1 MSKVPPRTAGKAIV
15 DKVPLTIDGKKLA
28 VEEGMTILQAAQIM
42 GIEIPHLCYD
52 ERLTPLSACR
62 LCVVEVEGLENLV
75 SACSYPV
82 SDGLVVKTDT
92 ERVKQARKLVL
103 ELILSNHPLDCL
115 TCEKSGDC
123 ELEKYAYELEVS
135 SSRFKGEK
143 GHYRV
148 DASNPFI
155 ERDNEKCILC
165 GRCVAVCDEVQMC
178 SVLDYTRRGFKTKI
192 STGLDRALTESDCV
206 FCGQCIAVCP
216 VGALTEKERKFK
228 GREWEL
234 RKVSTICP
242 YCGCGCNIVLNIK
255 EGRVLKVT
263 SEPESIVNQGWL
275 CSKGKFGFQFI
286 ERPDRLTI
294 PLIKKDGEFK
304 HASWD
309 EALDLVAHKFKEIK
323 EKYGEDSIA
332 GFSSAKCTNEENYLF
347 QKFMRAVIGTNNVD
361 HCARL
366 CHASS
371 VAGLA
376 RAFGSGAMTNSIE
389 ELRHADCILLTGSNT
404 SESHPIIALEIKA
417 AVRRKGARL
426 IVADPRK
433 IEMTDF
439 AWLWLRQRP
448 GTDVAL
454 FNGMMNVI
462 VSEALYDKEFIEK
475 RTQGFEELKKMVER
489 YTPDYVEG
497 ISGVPSSKIVS
508 AARGYAGANHAA
520 IVYAMG
526 ITQHTTGTDNVLAL
540 ANLAMLTGNVGKE
553 SSGVNPLRGHNNVQ
567 GACDVG
573 ALPNVFPGY
582 QPVEDKEIREKFER
596 AWGVDLP
603 GKIGLTV
610 VETIHAIEEGKIKAM
625 YIMGEN
631 SPLSDPN
638 AHRTRQALAKLD
650 FLVVQDI
657 FPTETTEYADVVL
670 PAACF
675 AEKEGTF
682 TNTERRVQK
691 LNKAL
696 DPPGE
701 TKADWKI
708 ISELAAKFGYKM
720 EYKAPAEVMNEIA
733 SLTPIYGGIKY
744 ERLNEEGLQ
753 WPCLDEKHPGTRF
766 LHKDR
771 FSRGLGK
778 FHPTPYTEPRELP
791 DEEYPF
797 ILSTGRVLY
806 HWHTGTM
813 TRRVRG
819 LEEIYPEGLVEIH
832 PLDAERI
839 GLASDEL
846 VEVSSRRGKVVAKAK
861 ITEKSPPGTVF
872 MTFHFKEAAANL
884 LTIDALDPI
893 AKIPEYKVCAVKVQ
907 KIS

>member
-1 MSKVPPRTAGKAIV
+1 M
-15 DKVPLTIDGKKLA
+15 DKISLTIDGKKLA
-28 VEEGMTILQAAQIM
+28 VEEGTTILQAAQM
-42 GIEIPHLCYD
+42 VGIEIPHLCYD
-52 ERLTPLSACR
+52 ERLTAPSACR

-75 SACSYPV
+75 SSCSYPV
-82 SDGLVVKTDT
+82 LEGLVVKTDT
-92 ERVKQARKLVL
+92 ERVQKARKLVL
-103 ELILSNHPLDCL
+103 ELILSDHPSDCL

-123 ELEKYAYELEVS
+123 ELEKYAYELGVS

-143 GHYRV
+143 SHHGI

-155 ERDNEKCILC
+155 ERDNDKCILC

-178 SVLDYTRRGFKTKI
+178 SVLDYTQRGFKTKI
-192 STGLDRALTESDCV
+192 STGFDRPLTDSPCV

-216 VGALTEKERKFK
+216 VGALTEKERRFK
-228 GREWEL
+228 GREWQL
-234 RKVSTICP
+234 RKISTICP
-242 YCGCGCNIVLNIK
+242 YCGCGCNIVLHIK
-255 EGRVLKVT
+255 DNRIIKVT
-263 SEPESIVNQGWL
+263 SRPEKSINQGWL
-275 CSKGKFGFQFI
+275 CTKGKFGFDFVHH
-286 ERPDRLTI
+286 PARLAD
-294 PLIKKDGEFK
+294 PLVRKNGKFKKI
-304 HASWD
+304 SWNK
-309 EALDLVAHKFKEIK
+309 ALDLVTDKFKKIR
-323 EKYGEDSIA
+323 EKYGADSIA
-332 GFSSAKCTNEENYLF
+332 GLSSAKCTNEENYLF

-366 CHASS
+366 CHAST

-389 ELRHADCILLTGSNT
+389 ELRKADCILITGSNT
-404 SESHPIIALEIKA
+404 SEAHPIIALQVKA
-417 AVRRKGARL
+417 AVRKNGAKL

-433 IEMTDF
+433 IEMTEF
-439 AWLWLRQRP
+439 AWLWLRHRP

-462 VSEALYDKEFIEK
+462 VSEGLYDREFIEK
-475 RTQGFEELKKMVER
+475 RTEDFEELKKMVQR
-489 YTPDYVEG
+489 YNPDHVEG
-497 ISGVPSSKIVS
+497 ITGVSANQIIS
-508 AARGYAGANHAA
+508 AARTYAGADNAS
-520 IVYAMG
+520 IIYAMG

-553 SSGVNPLRGHNNVQ
+553 SSGVNPLRGQNNVQ
-567 GACDVG
+567 GACDLG
-573 ALPNVFPGY
+573 ALPDVYSGY
-582 QPVEDKEIREKFER
+582 QKVEDEKVRKKFER
-596 AWGVDLP
+596 AWGVKLP
-603 GKIGLTV
+603 GENGLTV
-610 VETIHAIEEGKIKAM
+610 VEMMHAAEEGKIKAM

-631 SPLSDPN
+631 PVLSDPN
-638 AHRTRQALAKLD
+638 ANRTQKALKKLD
-650 FLVVQDI
+650 FLVVEDI
-657 FPTETTEYADVVL
+657 LPSETTAYADVIL
-670 PAACF
+670 PGASF
-675 AEKEGTF
+675 AEKDGTF

-701 TKADWKI
+701 AKADWKI

-720 EYKAPAEVMNEIA
+720 EYNSSAEVMNEIA

-744 ERLNEEGLQ
+744 ERLKEEGLQ

-778 FHPTPYTEPRELP
+778 FHPTSYREPRELP
-791 DEEYPF
+791 DKEYPF
-797 ILSTGRVLY
+797 ILSTGRVLF

-819 LEEIYPEGLVEIH
+819 LDEIYPEALVEIH
-832 PLDAERI
+832 PQDADKI
-839 GLASDEL
+839 GLATDEL

-861 ITEKSPPGTVF
+861 ITEKSPPGIVF

-884 LTIDALDPI
+884 LTIDALDPV

-907 KIS
+907 KVG